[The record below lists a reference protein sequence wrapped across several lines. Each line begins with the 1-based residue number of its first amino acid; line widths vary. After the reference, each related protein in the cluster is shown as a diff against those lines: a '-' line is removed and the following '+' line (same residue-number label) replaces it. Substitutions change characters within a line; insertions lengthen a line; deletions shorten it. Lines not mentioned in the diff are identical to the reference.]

1 MFACLGVSEALCET
15 EIDDVYVVLFFSNAD
30 QEVIGLDVSVKEVA
44 RVYKLDSLQLKIKFV
59 KISNVIIEKIEIV

>member
-1 MFACLGVSEALCET
+1 MLACLGVSEALCET
-15 EIDDVYVVLFFSNAD
+15 EIDDVYVVLFFANAD

-44 RVYKLDSLQLKIKFV
+44 RVHKLDSLQLKIKFV

>member
-1 MFACLGVSEALCET
+1 MLACLGVSEALCET

-59 KISNVIIEKIEIV
+59 KISNVIIEQIELV

>member
-1 MFACLGVSEALCET
+1 VLACLGVSEALCET

>member
-1 MFACLGVSEALCET
+1 VLACLGVSEALCET

-59 KISNVIIEKIEIV
+59 KISNVIIEQIELV

>member
-1 MFACLGVSEALCET
+1 MLACLGVSEALCET

-30 QEVIGLDVSVKEVA
+30 QEVIRLDVSVKEVA

-59 KISNVIIEKIEIV
+59 KISNVIIEKIELV

>member
-1 MFACLGVSEALCET
+1 MLACLGVSEALCET

>member
-1 MFACLGVSEALCET
+1 VLACLGVSEALCET

-59 KISNVIIEKIEIV
+59 KISNVIIGQNKLV

>member
-1 MFACLGVSEALCET
+1 MLACLRVSEALCET

-30 QEVIGLDVSVKEVA
+30 QEVIRLDVSVKEVA

-59 KISNVIIEKIEIV
+59 KISNVIIEQIEFV

>member
-1 MFACLGVSEALCET
+1 MLACLGVSEALCET

-30 QEVIGLDVSVKEVA
+30 QEVIRLDVSVKEVA

>member
-1 MFACLGVSEALCET
+1 VLACLGVSEALCET
-15 EIDDVYVVLFFSNAD
+15 EIDDVYVVLFFANAD

-59 KISNVIIEKIEIV
+59 KISNVIIEQIEFV

>member
-1 MFACLGVSEALCET
+1 MLACLGVSEALCET

-59 KISNVIIEKIEIV
+59 KISNVIIGQNKLV